1 MPNIYLKHEKHGYKV
16 CHSTAEASY
25 DKGHGWVE
33 YDPAVPKVV
42 AEPAPPAPV
51 DPVPDPEPAI
61 PDFLSGLVEP
71 APAPVKKKR
80 PTA

>member
-16 CHSTAEASY
+16 CHSESEASY

-33 YDPAVPKVV
+33 YDPVV
-42 AEPAPPAPV
+42 ASEPAPPAPV
-51 DPVPDPEPAI
+51 DPIPDPEPAI

-71 APAPVKKKR
+71 APVKKKR